1 MTFIQAKEQI
11 GMLQRNSYHLTIGTP
26 KRYEILLEA
35 KALKLDNL
43 SRIVL
48 DFGFRDAK
56 TLRLTDIKDTR
67 EDLLELCYKFI
78 VPLVKALPDLKIVL
92 M

>member
-1 MTFIQAKEQI
+1 MA
-11 GMLQRNSYHLTIGTP
+11 IGTP

-35 KALKLDNL
+35 KALKVDNL

-56 TLRLTDIKDTR
+56 TLRLVDIRDTR
-67 EDLLELCYKFI
+67 ADLLELSFKFL
-78 VPLVKALPDLKIVL
+78 VPLVKAVPDMKIVL